1 MRYLIPPLIMCFAFV
16 GSGCTTTRTES
27 IRTGLFSND
36 AEKMME
42 AFDLIVQGK
51 TTKEELEQIG
61 FIYDSPNV
69 KVLPGAEG
77 MRASFGEQCFD
88 TAMRDKNN
96 VEPLLEELSHYEM
109 IIFPLKEVIE
119 KEDRFYFSTQDTFTV
134 GRDDELVFVLKDGKV
149 LYKAPRLQKIDKH
162 DSEHAFAEG
171 LFKLV
176 EKFGGVAGKLYD
188 LLKKLSIGK

>member
-1 MRYLIPPLIMCFAFV
+1 MRLLILLLIISSVFFT
-16 GSGCTTTRTES
+16 SGCTTTRIES
-27 IRTGLFSND
+27 VKTGLFD
-36 AEKMME
+36 DDPEKTMA
-42 AFDLIVQGK
+42 AFRSVVQGA

-61 FIYDSPNV
+61 FVYDSPNV
-69 KVLPGAEG
+69 KVLPGAAG
-77 MRASFGEQCFD
+77 MREIFGEQCFD

-119 KEDRFYFSTQDTFTV
+119 KEDRFYLSTKDTFTV

-149 LYKAPRLQKIDKH
+149 IYKAPRLEKIDRH

-176 EKFGGVAGKLYD
+176 EKFGGTAGKIND
-188 LLKKLSIGK
+188 LLKKVLGK